1 VSAEHPPWAQ
11 TIEQMVSGWGRPPGG
26 SPAEVVADLFE
37 GIHEVIALQVADNP
51 AWDEKCR
58 EYVESAQSL
67 DRPAWSA
74 AGRTVWAI
82 GLWGHGDE
90 DSALLQLVLAELE
103 LQKELRDP
111 RENPIGG
118 PTGPGAAYNN
128 LGVAYI
134 YMRAYELGVPH
145 FRSAVAES
153 DAKYGPDLWLQH
165 LIDHLNL
172 TESLLRW
179 ALHCE
184 SVGSL
189 DQAQALARE
198 AHECAVAFQEQARAF
213 ERSDAVSLAEAL
225 RIGAVSVHAGHL
237 ITQAEAATMAG
248 ICQNQVFGDE
258 GSKPIVWAIRARVCR
273 LVSDGQGCREAV
285 AQTVKAAL
293 TGDRSVVAVA
303 TREAAILGNPEGP
316 VWDYAQLLAQES
328 ESARQRAVS
337 AFRTRLSLAGLQE
350 RFEQESAARAE
361 LQRKLQ
367 DALRLEADLLH
378 AATHDALT
386 GLPNRLLFKQRL
398 DTVWQQERSSGKD
411 LAVCFVDLDDLKR
424 INDTA
429 GHSVGDAALVRVGE
443 LLRSAVPASDTVAR
457 LSGDEFA
464 VLMLSPGDEDTVLSW
479 AQSLTRQS
487 AADAASV
494 SIGVCLV
501 RGGHAHG
508 ADAAMAAADRQMYL
522 AKREGKSQARLEVLR

>member
-1 VSAEHPPWAQ
+1 M
-11 TIEQMVSGWGRPPGG
+11 ILR
-26 SPAEVVADLFE
+26 
-37 GIHEVIALQVADNP
+37 AL
-51 AWDEKCR
+51 C
-58 EYVESAQSL
+58 
-67 DRPAWSA
+67 
-74 AGRTVWAI
+74 GT
-82 GLWGHGDE
+82 
-90 DSALLQLVLAELE
+90 
-103 LQKELRDP
+103 
-111 RENPIGG
+111 
-118 PTGPGAAYNN
+118 T
-128 LGVAYI
+128 
-134 YMRAYELGVPH
+134 
-145 FRSAVAES
+145 RS
-153 DAKYGPDLWLQH
+153 
-165 LIDHLNL
+165 
-172 TESLLRW
+172 
-179 ALHCE
+179 
-184 SVGSL
+184 
-189 DQAQALARE
+189 
-198 AHECAVAFQEQARAF
+198 
-213 ERSDAVSLAEAL
+213 
-225 RIGAVSVHAGHL
+225 
-237 ITQAEAATMAG
+237 
-248 ICQNQVFGDE
+248 
-258 GSKPIVWAIRARVCR
+258 
-273 LVSDGQGCREAV
+273 
-285 AQTVKAAL
+285 
-293 TGDRSVVAVA
+293 
-303 TREAAILGNPEGP
+303 
-316 VWDYAQLLAQES
+316 LLAQES

-398 DTVWQQERSSGKD
+398 DAVWQQERSSGKD